1 MQVNGKEVD
10 FKISRLEDASK
21 FELALQNMQK
31 TEKGI
36 QESAKKGE
44 LFSKIAKMTIDM
56 FADFFSEMGMKEILD
71 GCKDLEEAK
80 GAYLEFLKEISNQK
94 KSVLTFTL
102 DDIK

>member
-21 FELALQNMQK
+21 FELALQHMQK

-36 QESAKKGE
+36 QECAKKGE
-44 LFSKIAKMTIDM
+44 PLSKIIKMTIDM
-56 FADFFSEMGMKEILD
+56 FDSFFSEMGIDEVID

-80 GAYLEFLKEISNQK
+80 GAYLEFLREISKQK
-94 KSVLTFTL
+94 KQVLTFTL

>member
-21 FELALQNMQK
+21 FELALQHMQE
-31 TEKGI
+31 TEKKI
-36 QESAKKGE
+36 QTDAQKGGS
-44 LFSKIAKMTIDM
+44 LSQIIKMTIDM
-56 FADFFSEMGMKEILD
+56 FIAFFTEIGIKQVIA

-80 GAYLEFLKEISNQK
+80 RTYLEFLREIAKQK
-94 KSVLTFTL
+94 KEVLTFTL